1 MMQEGDDVIRSAARK
16 QVVAMIAVFAVI
28 GCGHQAQLLKEASAP
43 TPPAWVKGPPADSRE
58 LRYFVGMRTGAST
71 REEGIDSA
79 VKDASGQIAGFL
91 KSRVRTEFEETTT
104 QVEQN
109 LKQQISARS
118 AVVVRGAKVVDWYH
132 VKTSRIDRE
141 FRTERYDV
149 YVLVAYP
156 KEEMGREMERQA
168 DERRAVAGNALGWY
182 RKGEREEEGKRYS
195 DARESYLK
203 AISELNSLDEA
214 MPVEGGFVDSAGL
227 LRAAREKS
235 DEMTRRSRRLA
246 VRCRVRGDDDSYKK
260 FVSGFSAALISGKI
274 EVNDDDPA
282 YEITGEVAVTEGGN
296 IMGNY
301 LAYVTG
307 TLEMR
312 RTVDG
317 RIVTVIPLQL
327 KGFHRNRDIAASNA
341 LHEVGGQAG
350 EAALKA
356 IMASEPNP

>member
-1 MMQEGDDVIRSAARK
+1 MVRSAAMKR
-16 QVVAMIAVFAVI
+16 VMVMAVVFAVV
-28 GCGHQAQLLKEASAP
+28 GCGYQAQLLTETSAP
-43 TPPAWVKGPPADSRE
+43 VPPSWVKAPPADSRD
-58 LRYFVGMRTGAST
+58 LRYFVGIRTGAST

-109 LKQQISARS
+109 LKQQIFARS
-118 AVVVRGAKVVDWYH
+118 AVVVRGAKVVDWYQ

-156 KEEMGREMERQA
+156 KEEIGREIERQA
-168 DERRAVAGNALGWY
+168 DERRAVAGTALGWY

-195 DARESYLK
+195 EARGSYLMAVK
-203 AISELNSLDEA
+203 ELTVLDEA
-214 MPVEGGFVDSAGL
+214 MPVEGGFVDSDGL
-227 LRAAREKS
+227 LFAAREKME
-235 DEMTRRSRRLA
+235 EMTLRSRRLA
-246 VRCRVRGDDDSYKK
+246 IRCRIRGNDDSHRQ
-260 FVSGFSAALISGKI
+260 FVSGFSAASIHGKI
-274 EVNDDDPA
+274 EIGDDDPA
-282 YEITGEVAVTEGGN
+282 YELTGEVSVSEGNN

-317 RIVTVIPLQL
+317 RVVTVIPLQV
-327 KGFHRNRDIAASNA
+327 KGFHRKREVAAMNA
-341 LHEVGGQAG
+341 LQEGGGQAG
-350 EAALKA
+350 EAVLKA
-356 IMASEPNP
+356 IMANEPQP

>member
-1 MMQEGDDVIRSAARK
+1 MVIA
-16 QVVAMIAVFAVI
+16 VVFAVI
-28 GCGHQAQLLKEASAP
+28 GCGYQAQLLTETSAP
-43 TPPAWVKGPPADSRE
+43 APPSWVKGPPADSRD
-58 LRYFVGMRTGAST
+58 LRYFVGIRTGAST

-109 LKQQISARS
+109 LKQQIFARS

-156 KEEMGREMERQA
+156 KEEIGREMERQA

-182 RKGEREEEGKRYS
+182 RKGEREEEVKRYLE
-195 DARESYLK
+195 ARESYLVAVK
-203 AISELNSLDEA
+203 ELTGLDEA
-214 MPVEGGFVDSAGL
+214 VPVEGGFVDSAGL
-227 LRAAREKS
+227 LRAASDKS
-235 DEMTRRSRRLA
+235 EEMTRRSRRLA
-246 VRCRVRGDDDSYKK
+246 IRCRILGNDDSHRL

-274 EVNDDDPA
+274 EVNNDDPA
-282 YEITGEVAVTEGGN
+282 YELTGEVSVSEGNN

-307 TLEMR
+307 TLEVR

-317 RIVTVIPLQL
+317 RIVTVIPLKV
-327 KGFHRNRDIAASNA
+327 KGFHRKRDMAALNA
-341 LHEVGGQAG
+341 LQEGGGQAG
-350 EAALKA
+350 EAVVKA
-356 IMASEPNP
+356 IMASEPQP

>member
-1 MMQEGDDVIRSAARK
+1 MMVMT
-16 QVVAMIAVFAVI
+16 VVFAVI
-28 GCGHQAQLLKEASAP
+28 SCSHQAQLIKEASAP
-43 TPPAWVKGPPADSRE
+43 TPPAWVTGPPGDSRD
-58 LRYFVGMRTGAST
+58 LRFFVGIRTGAST

-109 LKQQISARS
+109 LKQQITARS

-149 YVLVAYP
+149 YVLVTYP
-156 KEEMGREMERQA
+156 KEEMGREMKRQA

-195 DARESYLK
+195 DAMGSYLT
-203 AISELNSLDEA
+203 AIKELTSLDEA

-246 VRCRVRGDDDSYKK
+246 LRCRVRGDDDSYKQ
-260 FVSGFSAALISGKI
+260 FVSGFSAVLISGKI

-282 YEITGEVAVTEGGN
+282 YELTGEVSVAEGGN
-296 IMGNY
+296 IMGNH

-327 KGFHRNRDIAASNA
+327 KGFHRNRDIAALNA
-341 LHEVGGQAG
+341 LQEVGGQAG
-350 EAALKA
+350 EAVLKA
-356 IMASEPNP
+356 IMANEPIP